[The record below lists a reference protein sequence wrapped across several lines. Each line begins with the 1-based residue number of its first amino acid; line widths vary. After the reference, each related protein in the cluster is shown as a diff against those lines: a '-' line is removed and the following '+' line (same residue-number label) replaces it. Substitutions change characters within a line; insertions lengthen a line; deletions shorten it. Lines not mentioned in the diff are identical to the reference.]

1 MTTAR
6 TQKVTANL
14 PADVLQAAMKTTGQ
28 GITATL
34 VAGLRELERKGKRS
48 ALRELRGKVRVDLDL
63 DATRA

>member
-1 MTTAR
+1 MPTR

-14 PADVLQAAMKTTGQ
+14 PADVLAAAMRTTGQ